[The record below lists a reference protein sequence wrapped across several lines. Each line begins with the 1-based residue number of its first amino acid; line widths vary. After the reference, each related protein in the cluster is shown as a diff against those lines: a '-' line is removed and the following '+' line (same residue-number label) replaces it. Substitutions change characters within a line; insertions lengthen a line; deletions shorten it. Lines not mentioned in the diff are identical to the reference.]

1 MPMRMLHTD
10 KYHRGWSGGQGALGM
25 SFEALTPERRRAM
38 TRQHLLD
45 AAAIVF
51 ARDGFHGSTLDEVA
65 ATAGFTKG
73 AVYSNFKSKDDL
85 FLELLDERINREFA
99 VVADVL
105 AAGSREQDE
114 QFPRVRDLIL
124 GMNVMFWDDAWNTL
138 YLEFVLYAR
147 RNPEAQAKLAATARR
162 SREFVQALIEHEYA
176 AIGGTPKYPTRELA
190 EISLALYSGLGIDRL
205 IDPSAITEQ
214 TFDTTLA
221 LLYDSMGVDGTP
233 KRTGLNDTAH

>member
-1 MPMRMLHTD
+1 
-10 KYHRGWSGGQGALGM
+10 M

-51 ARDGFHGSTLDEVA
+51 ARDGFHGSTLDQVA

-85 FLELLDERINREFA
+85 FVELLDERINRQFA

-105 AAGSREQDE
+105 GAGTHVQAE
-114 QFPRVRDLIL
+114 QFPRVRDLIQ
-124 GMNVMFWDDAWNTL
+124 GMNVMFWDDTWNTL

-176 AIGGTPKYPTRELA
+176 AIGGAPKYPTAELA
-190 EISLALYSGLGIDRL
+190 EISLALFSGLGIDRL
-205 IDPSAITEQ
+205 IDPSAMTEQ
-214 TFDTTLA
+214 TLDTILT
-221 LLYDSMGVDGTP
+221 LLYDAFGVDAASQPVERDDGQ
-233 KRTGLNDTAH
+233 R